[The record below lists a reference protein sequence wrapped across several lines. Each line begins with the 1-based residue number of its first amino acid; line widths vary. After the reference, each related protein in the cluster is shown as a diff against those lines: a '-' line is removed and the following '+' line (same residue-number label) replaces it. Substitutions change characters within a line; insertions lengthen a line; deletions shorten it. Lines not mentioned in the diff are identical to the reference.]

1 MARVY
6 APSTITHIYRVGK
19 QKRYWCSLVRRGG
32 LPSGAQS
39 GYVYDWLRQR
49 QRRAD
54 EEKKRKRK
62 LRRKIKKV
70 TRRRKGDR
78 HKEPNKIVNAIEN
91 VEKRLKEEKRHLE
104 GVK

>member
-1 MARVY
+1 MLHQQLR
-6 APSTITHIYRVGK
+6 IYRVGK
-19 QKRYWCSLVRRGG
+19 QKRYWCSLVRREG

-39 GYVYDWLRQR
+39 GYVYDWIRQR

-62 LRRKIKKV
+62 VGRKIKKVTKV

-78 HKEPNKIVNAIEN
+78 HKGAEQDSKGN
-91 VEKRLKEEKRHLE
+91 
-104 GVK
+104 

>member
-1 MARVY
+1 M
-6 APSTITHIYRVGK
+6 
-19 QKRYWCSLVRRGG
+19 QRGG
-32 LPSGAQS
+32 LRPGAQS

-70 TRRRKGDR
+70 TRGRKGDR
-78 HKEPNKIVNAIEN
+78 HKEPNKIVKAIEN
-91 VEKRLKEEKRHLE
+91 VEKRLKEEERHLE